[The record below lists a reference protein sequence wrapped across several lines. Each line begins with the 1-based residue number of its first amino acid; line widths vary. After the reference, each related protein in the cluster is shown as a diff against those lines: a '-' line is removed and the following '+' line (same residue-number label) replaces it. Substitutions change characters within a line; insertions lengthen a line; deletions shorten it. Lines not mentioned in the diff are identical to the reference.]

1 MSISFRLS
9 ILFFN
14 VPELVALAVSNPGLV
29 AIMRGISLHSSR
41 WMWMVKLGSLK
52 GHMLGVMYSMK
63 GYGCLMERNVVCS
76 NQAHIVLW
84 DLKLN
89 ELEKETYGGGM
100 CRVEHM

>member
-1 MSISFRLS
+1 
-9 ILFFN
+9 
-14 VPELVALAVSNPGLV
+14 
-29 AIMRGISLHSSR
+29 
-41 WMWMVKLGSLK
+41 MVKLGSLK

-89 ELEKETYGGGM
+89 ELEKETYGSIP
-100 CRVEHM
+100 

>member
-1 MSISFRLS
+1 M
-9 ILFFN
+9 
-14 VPELVALAVSNPGLV
+14 ALAVSNPGLV
-29 AIMRGISLHSSR
+29 AIKRGISLHASR